1 MTGFHSSVR
10 RATRFAVCADRWQW
24 VLLLAAAPFLL
35 FPSAA
40 FTPVL
45 LVVPAMWI
53 AAWIAGREPLPR
65 TPLNGALGVLF
76 FMVLVSTWATYDMA
90 QSLSKVAGVVLGIGV
105 FFVFARSGEHPIHW
119 WVGLLVFLA
128 AGLGIAVIGLFGTQF
143 GTKIGVLVPITSRLT
158 PSITGLPGAEL
169 GFSPNELAG
178 AVVWVLP
185 LLINLALLAVL
196 RNDFLRRRIGAA
208 WARVVAGSLV
218 LSVLFVFAIFVLFQS
233 RGGYLGFVIAEIA
246 ALLVVAPPRAR
257 WALIGALVGLGILGL
272 YAVRVNPDFLVLLF
286 WGSNDVNA
294 YDPTATIETVNGRME
309 LWVRAICG
317 IQDFPLTG
325 MGMNTFRRVVHV
337 LYPLVLIAPD
347 TEISHAHNEFLQA
360 ALDLGI
366 PGLIAFVALYLI
378 AFWILAQ
385 VWKSAEGFALAPLTR
400 AIALGCGAGLGAHM
414 IYGMTE
420 VVALGAKPGFVFW
433 MLLGLVAGLY
443 QQTRSGQM
451 AAWLTIMRRAGF
463 SQKESGRGD

>member
-1 MTGFHSSVR
+1 M
-10 RATRFAVCADRWQW
+10 
-24 VLLLAAAPFLL
+24 
-35 FPSAA
+35 
-40 FTPVL
+40 
-45 LVVPAMWI
+45 
-53 AAWIAGREPLPR
+53 
-65 TPLNGALGVLF
+65 
-76 FMVLVSTWATYDMA
+76 
-90 QSLSKVAGVVLGIGV
+90 
-105 FFVFARSGEHPIHW
+105 
-119 WVGLLVFLA
+119 
-128 AGLGIAVIGLFGTQF
+128 
-143 GTKIGVLVPITSRLT
+143 
-158 PSITGLPGAEL
+158 
-169 GFSPNELAG
+169 
-178 AVVWVLP
+178 
-185 LLINLALLAVL
+185 
-196 RNDFLRRRIGAA
+196 
-208 WARVVAGSLV
+208 
-218 LSVLFVFAIFVLFQS
+218 LFVFAIFVLFQS

-309 LWVRAICG
+309 LWVRAIYG